1 MEKKILLFSLIV
13 ISSFTVSSCSKS
25 NGDDGG
31 SGGTGSGGGGGG
43 STPGPLFTAV
53 KTMMQAN
60 CAISGCHA
68 GSNPQNGLNF
78 TNDNTIVAQKERI
91 KVRAVDNAGTATQMP
106 PPPAQP
112 LSTADRQKI
121 TNWMAAGGAITN

>member
-13 ISSFTVSSCSKS
+13 ISSFTVLSCSKS

-31 SGGTGSGGGGGG
+31 SGGTGSGGGGGT
-43 STPGPLFTAV
+43 TPGPLFAAV
-53 KTMMQAN
+53 KTMMQTN
-60 CAISGCHA
+60 CAVSGCHA

-78 TNDNTIVAQKERI
+78 TNDNTIVAQKDRI